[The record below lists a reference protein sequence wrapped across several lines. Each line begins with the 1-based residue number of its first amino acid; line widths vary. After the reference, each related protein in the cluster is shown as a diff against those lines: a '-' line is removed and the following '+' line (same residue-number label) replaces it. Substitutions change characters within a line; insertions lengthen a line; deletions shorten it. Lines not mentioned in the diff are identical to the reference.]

1 MFKAVHGLVSCSW
14 SLTVVWMFAFQVQK
28 YHNYLWNGDHD
39 CQRLSDFTFFL
50 PVGTLR
56 GVQGDHAE
64 ESCLLKTIRSKEI
77 KNGIICQQRFSLKHK
92 KIQHTCTEISEELR
106 KFKNIFGAIFI

>member
-1 MFKAVHGLVSCSW
+1 
-14 SLTVVWMFAFQVQK
+14 MFAFQVQK

-92 KIQHTCTEISEELR
+92 KIQHTCKEISEELR
-106 KFKNIFGAIFI
+106 KLKNIFEEIFI